1 MPNTCASVHTTVEF
15 WVLALSIFFEI
26 RILRT
31 MESGVLVHDGQ
42 YMAFLIEISPEG
54 PESGG

>member
-26 RILRT
+26 RNFT
-31 MESGVLVHDGQ
+31 NYGEWGSG
-42 YMAFLIEISPEG
+42 A
-54 PESGG
+54 